1 MHSAVQAGP
10 GFRTPPRCPDH
21 RFAIRLET
29 YAHPRGVI
37 LTAHETSGAWTPQRL
52 ARIPPR
58 LLLSSLHV
66 PMLTH
71 LFRNRQQPRAM
82 MDQMVLDHQRLR
94 YLRLGFRLAIITV
107 AWNVLEGVI
116 ALIAGV
122 SAGSVALV
130 GFGFDSFIETASG
143 AVVGWRLHLELAGRS
158 PAGIEQLERRTSRIA
173 GALLFLLAAYLTV
186 DPLRRLLGF
195 GERPE
200 ESLLGIVLTAVSLAV
215 MPVLG
220 WGKLRAAS
228 VLKSGSLRADAY
240 ETIACAWLSFTTL
253 LGLSLNAALGWW
265 WADPA
270 AALVLLPLIIREGLE
285 AWHCRCCGDG

>member
-1 MHSAVQAGP
+1 
-10 GFRTPPRCPDH
+10 
-21 RFAIRLET
+21 
-29 YAHPRGVI
+29 
-37 LTAHETSGAWTPQRL
+37 
-52 ARIPPR
+52 
-58 LLLSSLHV
+58 
-66 PMLTH
+66 
-71 LFRNRQQPRAM
+71 M